1 MAEEIEACVT
11 TETLIT
17 TVVSELSL
25 WYTHTHIFG
34 KRFITG
40 LSGAEKT
47 KSLEWPNMWKSLV
60 VVRLYSSLYN
70 APLAKHLFSLGHG
83 FSLLSC
89 SPLTGYKITLQMALP
104 PPSKGHVSTYQPM
117 KYLSPQS
124 KNLKF
129 CFATCPLKTNI

>member
-1 MAEEIEACVT
+1 MSP
-11 TETLIT
+11 LKH
-17 TVVSELSL
+17 LSPL
-25 WYTHTHIFG
+25 WFQNSLCDTHIHTFLG
-34 KRFITG
+34 NDSYWYYQALRK
-40 LSGAEKT
+40 
-47 KSLEWPNMWKSLV
+47 PNHWSDQTWKSLV

-70 APLAKHLFSLGHG
+70 APLAKHLFSLGRG
-83 FSLLSC
+83 SSLLSC

-117 KYLSPQS
+117 KRLSPQS